1 MAYQVTQAEVRAWLE
16 SGPTTAEVDAV
27 FDALQVIVADPHDA
41 GDPVPARRPTYVYGV
56 PDTFWAI
63 TYTVVEQFRTVKI
76 IDISLA
82 P

>member
-16 SGPTTAEVDAV
+16 TGPSAVDIDAV
-27 FDALQVIVADPHDA
+27 LDALQVIVADPHNV
-41 GDPVPARRPTYVYGV
+41 GDPVPARRPTYLYGV
-56 PDTFWAI
+56 PGTFWAI

-76 IDISLA
+76 VDISLV